1 MNNERPPKKMCSS
14 DRSQRRAC
22 VYYHEKTGRC
32 TLHRDAEWDAAA
44 QQQKAQAH
52 PGEDDRVPAE

>member
-1 MNNERPPKKMCSS
+1 MNNERLPAKMCTS

-32 TLHRDAEWDAAA
+32 TLHRDAEWNAGA
-44 QQQKAQAH
+44 QQQKRQAQ
-52 PGEDDRVPAE
+52 PGDVARVPAE